1 MSYATADISDAEPDA
16 CRLCSAELRNFGRR
30 RTFWGQAVTLRVRD
44 DYRPALRICME
55 PGQGKL
61 LVIDGG
67 GLGRAALLGATM
79 ARLAWRNGWAGAIVF
94 GAVRDTEELGTC
106 DFGVKALGTTPRSAP
121 VAAAHE
127 RGIAVHFGQATFHPG
142 DWVYADADGVLV
154 RATAYQPAPVGHPA

>member
-16 CRLCSAELRNFGRR
+16 CRLCSAELQNFGRR

-67 GLGRAALLGATM
+67 GLRRAALLGATM

-121 VAAAHE
+121 AAAAHE
-127 RGIAVHFGQATFHPG
+127 RGIAVHFGEVTFHPG
-142 DWVYADADGVLV
+142 DWVYADADGIVV
-154 RATAYQPAPVGHPA
+154 RATAYQPAPVDDPA